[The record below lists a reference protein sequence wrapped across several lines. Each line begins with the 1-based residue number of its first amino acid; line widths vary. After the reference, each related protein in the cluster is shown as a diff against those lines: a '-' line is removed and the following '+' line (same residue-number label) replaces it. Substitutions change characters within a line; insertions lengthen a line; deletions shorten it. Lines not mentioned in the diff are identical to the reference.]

1 MAKRAKPKSR
11 LERSASRANPR
22 SAARPRM
29 TAAPGPAAAFIR
41 DVAPSQAPPPPPGPP
56 PEAVEAFERSVAAMQ
71 RHKYVEASEGFTRLI
86 AAYPSE
92 RALLERARVYLD
104 LCRREIQRQP
114 AEPRTVEER
123 LTAATAALNVGDD
136 RKAER
141 LAESVLAEEPRQD
154 LALYLLAAIAARRDA
169 RDAALAFL
177 GEAIAISPDT
187 RAQARLDSDFES
199 LRDDERFRQ
208 LVDTHTGSAA
218 TGGTRR
224 GRRGRAER

>member
-1 MAKRAKPKSR
+1 MA
-11 LERSASRANPR
+11 
-22 SAARPRM
+22 
-29 TAAPGPAAAFIR
+29 AAPGPAAAFIR
-41 DVAPSQAPPPPPGPP
+41 DVAPPQAPPPPPGPP
-56 PEAVEAFERSVAAMQ
+56 PVAVEAFERSVAAMQ
-71 RHKYVEASEGFTRLI
+71 RHKYGEASEGFTRLI

-92 RALLERARVYLD
+92 RALLDRARVYLD

-169 RDAALAFL
+169 TDAALAYL

-199 LRDDERFRQ
+199 LRGDERFRQ
-208 LVDTHTGSAA
+208 LIDTHTGSAA
-218 TGGTRR
+218 TDGTRR